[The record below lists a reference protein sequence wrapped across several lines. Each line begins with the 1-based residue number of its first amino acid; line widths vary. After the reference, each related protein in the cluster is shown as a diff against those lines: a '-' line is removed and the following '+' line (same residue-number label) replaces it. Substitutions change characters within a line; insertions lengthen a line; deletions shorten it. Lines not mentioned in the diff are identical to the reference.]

1 MDSAAQVVAL
11 NAFYEKLR
19 IYHNLFQP
27 VMRLTRKT
35 YDRET
40 QRARRY
46 WDTPRTPFERLLPSG
61 IMNVAVADQL
71 QR

>member
-1 MDSAAQVVAL
+1 VAL

-40 QRARRY
+40 QRVK
-46 WDTPRTPFERLLPSG
+46 RLLASG

-71 QR
+71 QRSMTAPIR